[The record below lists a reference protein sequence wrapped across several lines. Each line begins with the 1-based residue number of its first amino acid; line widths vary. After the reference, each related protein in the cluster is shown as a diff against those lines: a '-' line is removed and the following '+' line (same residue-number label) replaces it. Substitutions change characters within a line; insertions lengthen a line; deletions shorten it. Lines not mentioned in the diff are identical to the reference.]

1 MVSLA
6 KFDMTGNGK
15 IIFIV
20 FISHILQKLTSVSLA
35 EHVDGGYSQLNP
47 LMICLE
53 YLSSNP

>member
-35 EHVDGGYSQLNP
+35 EHVDGGYYLYGVSFIEA
-47 LMICLE
+47 MI
-53 YLSSNP
+53 LS